1 MYAISILNIYKDI
14 NLAVKYSEIAEQIY
28 LTMPD
33 KYSASMAHIWRGHL
47 IDHWHC
53 HVKLSTEHIEKG
65 MQEARESGNILA
77 YLLALFIHAF
87 AQCAEAKS
95 LSKATEILLISYTK
109 ADARGMEGM
118 STHFELL
125 YHIYSILGNED
136 NGVTERFSYLENK
149 ICHSKSLLEY
159 GTGQKFISFYYY
171 FQEDYEKSIEFHFRW
186 YVVEEKIRYE
196 LFVIEVKTIN
206 VLALMRQLP
215 TVDSSLQNKYKKRI
229 KQLMRDVEWGAKVCP
244 ANYLHHHLF
253 LKAYELQANKK
264 YAEALTL
271 FNEAIKNAKK
281 GDFYL

>member
-1 MYAISILNIYKDI
+1 MMFKLTQVRWKMRNFISNKVSDNLPMLTDPEMEMVFDIFTEIWFTVYEKGNTPLVYMTFLAMELQLTYGKPRSSMMWLSMYAISILNIYKDI

-186 YVVEEKIRYE
+186 YVVEEKS
-196 LFVIEVKTIN
+196 
-206 VLALMRQLP
+206 AM
-215 TVDSSLQNKYKKRI
+215 
-229 KQLMRDVEWGAKVCP
+229 
-244 ANYLHHHLF
+244 NYL
-253 LKAYELQANKK
+253 
-264 YAEALTL
+264 
-271 FNEAIKNAKK
+271 
-281 GDFYL
+281 